1 MCLSVQLTI
10 ILILSTAKK
19 PSELSFCSIIKIYV
33 FMVSTLAFVFRI
45 IRLIIFSAVEKV
57 IFPQSRKFSTKNFY
71 LIKEVFH
78 KHRSFLQSNKS
89 YAKMFSTKI
98 RKNVFNKQRRFPQTF
113 LHTQKDFYKQR
124 LNRVSRS

>member
-1 MCLSVQLTI
+1 M
-10 ILILSTAKK
+10 ILSTAKK

-98 RKNVFNKQRRFPQTF
+98 RKNVFNKQRSFPQTF